1 VRMPVW
7 QMLWTSSSVLGAE
20 GANLGIGEASRAAV
34 SAENAGVLT
43 GDVKGAGARAEDA
56 HG

>member
-1 VRMPVW
+1 VRSCGCRCGKC
-7 QMLWTSSSVLGAE
+7 SSALGAE

-34 SAENAGVLT
+34 GAENAGVLT
-43 GDVKGAGARAEDA
+43 GDVNGAEARAEDA